1 MATLDYWAPAP
12 MCRDQATLFAPTLE
26 AVIAEDDPVRM
37 LDEIMSGIDWSEWE
51 AEYDGARGQPPIHPR
66 YLAACWLYG
75 LCRGIRS
82 SRKLEEACT
91 YRFDFIWLLS
101 GRRPDHTTLAKFRTR
116 FAKPLKT
123 LFRQVC
129 RIAMSIGLIRLGEV
143 AFDGTRVK
151 ANNSR
156 YKTRT
161 ARTLEEKLQNLD
173 ALYEEMLREVDT
185 VERQQSLDG
194 SPTQLPAEL
203 ANLDRRRE
211 ILRKALA
218 QAQAADA
225 AKKRK
230 GINPEKNPAQMPIT
244 DPDSRVM
251 PNKEGGYAPN
261 YTPTAITDGQAGF
274 IVDADVLQKVNES
287 SALLAGLER
296 VEETCGA
303 KPEKL
308 LSDGGNNSG
317 QLLEALEQR
326 GVKAFVPVDS
336 NQPAAD
342 NPAHRPDP
350 SQAVAEADWA
360 KLPRSGR
367 RQLDKSC
374 FVYNAD
380 EDQYYCPLGHAMP
393 FEKTKPD
400 ERNGEPVTLRIY
412 RCASCGGCPLASAC
426 LNATAQHGRTITRD
440 AYEEVRQRTAARM
453 ATDEGRRL
461 YNRRGWIAETPF
473 ALLKRV
479 MGLRQFLLRGL
490 SKVKTEWDW
499 AATAFNMGKLLRA
512 LTRLRAN
519 VSAWAG
525 QTAN

>member
-1 MATLDYWAPAP
+1 MATTDYWAPAP
-12 MCRDQATLFAPTLE
+12 LCRDQATLFAPTLE
-26 AVIAEDDPVRM
+26 AVIAKDDPVRM
-37 LDEIMSGIDWSEWE
+37 VDEVLSAIDWTEWE
-51 AEYDGARGQPPIHPR
+51 AGYDGTRGQPAIHPR
-66 YLAACWLYG
+66 HLAACWLYG

-116 FAKPLKT
+116 FAKPLKG

-129 RIAMSIGLIRLGEV
+129 QIAMSIGLIRLGEV

-151 ANNSR
+151 ANNGR

-161 ARTLEEKLQNLD
+161 ARTLEEKLQVVD
-173 ALYEEMLREVDT
+173 AFYEQMLREV
-185 VERQQSLDG
+185 EAAEQRECLDG
-194 SPTQLPAEL
+194 SPTQLPPEL
-203 ANLDRRRE
+203 ANLDRRRQ
-211 ILRKALA
+211 ILRQALA

-230 GINPEKNPAQMPIT
+230 GVNPEKNPAQAPIT

-261 YTPTAITDGQAGF
+261 YTPTAITDGHAGF
-274 IVDADVLQKVNES
+274 IVDADVLQEVNES
-287 SALLAGLER
+287 SALLSGLER
-296 VEETCGA
+296 IEETCGA
-303 KPEKL
+303 RPERL

-326 GVKAFVPVDS
+326 GIEAFVPVES
-336 NQPAAD
+336 SQPAAN

-350 SQAVAEADWA
+350 TQPVAETEWA

-367 RQLDKSC
+367 GQLDKSC
-374 FVYNAD
+374 FVYNAE

-400 ERNGEPVTLRIY
+400 ERNGEAVTLRIY
-412 RCASCGGCPLASAC
+412 RCSNCAGCPLAAAC

-440 AYEEVRQRTAARM
+440 KYEEVRQRTAARM
-453 ATDEGRRL
+453 ATDEARRV
-461 YNRRGWIAETPF
+461 YNQRGPIAETPF
-473 ALLKRV
+473 GLLKHM

-499 AATAFNMGKLLRA
+499 AITAFDFGKLVRA
-512 LTRLRAN
+512 LTALRAK
-519 VSAWAG
+519 VSAWVG
-525 QTAN
+525 ETGI